1 MFSQKSFNKSQQL
14 SVLHWRD
21 IKLLIPADA
30 LLLSSFLSWSCAYF
44 WLINTVVYKDLCSP
58 LNCVTTS
65 PVATVACVP
74 IGSSGVG
81 LVDWLH
87 RMRVSAD
94 KPEFTAFHCN
104 ERPWSADEQLPLK
117 VLHYPGA
124 RQAELDEDSL
134 GWKISKG
141 LKVSLKRCCFEKSWW
156 HVHDLHFMKAS
167 AGSTIYP
174 G

>member
-65 PVATVACVP
+65 PVASVVCVP
-74 IGSSGVG
+74 MGSSGVG

-87 RMRVSAD
+87 RMTVSAD

-104 ERPWSADEQLPLK
+104 ERP
-117 VLHYPGA
+117 
-124 RQAELDEDSL
+124 
-134 GWKISKG
+134 
-141 LKVSLKRCCFEKSWW
+141 
-156 HVHDLHFMKAS
+156 
-167 AGSTIYP
+167 
-174 G
+174 